1 MRHELAN
8 VLLASHRRFEARA
21 QYDTL
26 IARTSS
32 SEFFI
37 DRARLRLEMGDRTGA
52 EYDLLA
58 SIDHGAGASPYVML
72 GNLYRERGDYAAA
85 EEKYRGALARLGR
98 GSSRLEIRSAL
109 AQLARE
115 ERPVAA
121 FVPAAG
127 DDPGWRVTTEG
138 VSDNLGVHYVS
149 STLGGAASLGEATRF
164 GVAVAHQYLAEHSPA
179 RSIDLNAYG
188 VKASLSSQIEYG
200 SFLGRIGLS
209 GGEVRPPAARSI
221 PVGDAVAAAW
231 LSAWELALEAST
243 GPAYPSLL
251 TTTALRPT
259 NGDANDV
266 LKERS
271 VGATVGG
278 PMGALDIALTAEQSR
293 LSDDNHRTTL
303 QAYARY
309 PLAPAVFVVYA
320 ASRVTFAERSLR
332 YWDPLDY
339 VAQSAGF
346 EVASRELRGLSW
358 AVRALPGRAWSRE
371 LPQPTIVNG
380 RPTPRPT
387 RVVDRAAFQLST
399 SGDVAWREPTWEGVG
414 AVSYGLGRVGEY
426 RRLGVTLGIR
436 ILP

>member
-1 MRHELAN
+1 
-8 VLLASHRRFEARA
+8 
-21 QYDTL
+21 
-26 IARTSS
+26 
-32 SEFFI
+32 
-37 DRARLRLEMGDRTGA
+37 MGDRTGA

-72 GNLYRERGDYAAA
+72 GNLYRERGDYGAA

-98 GSSRLEIRSAL
+98 GSSRLEIQSAL

-121 FVPAAG
+121 FIPAAG

-149 STLGGAASLGEATRF
+149 STVGGAVSLGEATRV

-188 VKASLSSQIEYG
+188 VKASLSSQMEYG
-200 SFLGRIGLS
+200 SFLGRVGLS
-209 GGEVRPPAARSI
+209 GGEMRPPTARSI

-251 TTTALRPT
+251 TATALRPT

-346 EVASRELRGLSW
+346 EIASRELRGLSW

-371 LPQPTIVNG
+371 LPQPTTVDG

-387 RVVDRAAFQLST
+387 GVVDRAAFQLST
-399 SGDVAWREPTWEGVG
+399 SGDVAWREPTWEGMG